1 MKDNDPDDYLCFF
14 TRAHYL
20 HFFNLNKKKYIKSLK
35 FKPHNIFAKNFYA
48 CHCQMIQWNK
58 YIIFYEFQEKVIK
71 IFDLENE
78 QFISNIGINKKGF
91 NCFKKIYHKVY
102 GEALIISFHESIDL
116 WNENNL

>member
-1 MKDNDPDDYLCFF
+1 MFF
-14 TRAHYL
+14 TEAHFL

-35 FKPHNIFAKNFYA
+35 LDQHNFFDESVYSF
-48 CHCQMIQWNK
+48 HYQMIQWNK

-78 QFISNIGINKKGF
+78 QFISNIGINKKRF

-116 WNENNL
+116 

>member
-1 MKDNDPDDYLCFF
+1 MFF
-14 TRAHYL
+14 YRSSL
-20 HFFNLNKKKYIKSLK
+20 FKFFILNKKKYIKSLK
-35 FKPHNIFAKNFYA
+35 FKPHENFYSFY
-48 CHCQMIQWNK
+48 CQMIQWNK

-78 QFISNIGINKKGF
+78 QFISNIGINKKRF

-116 WNENNL
+116 WN